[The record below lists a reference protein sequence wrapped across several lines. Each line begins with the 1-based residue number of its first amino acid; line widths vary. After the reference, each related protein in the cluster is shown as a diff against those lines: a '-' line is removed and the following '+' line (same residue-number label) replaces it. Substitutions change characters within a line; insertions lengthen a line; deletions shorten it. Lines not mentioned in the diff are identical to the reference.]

1 VYSEVI
7 MNHLLFCFQTASSE
21 LYTNHTFQLHIHFDC
36 NSCEL
41 RNSCK
46 NMADAGQEIRQDA
59 GRNQDVKSIKIPQ
72 EMEDRIFSCKSV
84 AIYEK
89 WHQKFINFISEKDLP
104 ENLESI
110 MCFFNEISSSY
121 SPSTLW
127 QCYSCLN
134 KYYSTYKSWQSFNDI
149 PALKN
154 FLKAIEKDSTR
165 KQSLILSKEELF
177 TFFNTAPNDGKNLVR
192 KAIAVVGY
200 FGGLRCSEMLNLDFN
215 DVTIDSEN
223 ITIFIRFSKTDPNGQ
238 KKFYF
243 TIPKTVSDGCPYK
256 IVQDYITAVCKRTGR
271 FFQNFN
277 FKSKQ
282 FVGQPMGRNTLSAVP
297 KYIAA
302 FLGLENAE
310 KYTGHCLRRSSATAL
325 ADSGAT
331 TVAMK
336 RQFRWKSETVAQ
348 SYVGQSKIFKT
359 DVANSLGLS
368 VGVSK
373 CTSNSTSG
381 EKVVNIS
388 NCSNVV
394 INL

>member
-1 VYSEVI
+1 
-7 MNHLLFCFQTASSE
+7 
-21 LYTNHTFQLHIHFDC
+21 
-36 NSCEL
+36 
-41 RNSCK
+41 
-46 NMADAGQEIRQDA
+46 MADAGQEIRQDA

-89 WHQKFINFISEKDLP
+89 WHQKFINFIAEKDLP
-104 ENLESI
+104 ENVESI

-134 KYYSTYKSWQSFNDI
+134 KYYSTYKSWHSFNDI

-200 FGGLRCSEMLNLDFN
+200 FGGLRCSELLNLDFN

-256 IVQDYITAVCKRTGR
+256 IVQDYITAVCKRSGR

-297 KYIAA
+297 KYII
-302 FLGLENAE
+302 LQP
-310 KYTGHCLRRSSATAL
+310 SW
-325 ADSGAT
+325 
-331 TVAMK
+331 V
-336 RQFRWKSETVAQ
+336 
-348 SYVGQSKIFKT
+348 
-359 DVANSLGLS
+359 
-368 VGVSK
+368 
-373 CTSNSTSG
+373 
-381 EKVVNIS
+381 
-388 NCSNVV
+388 
-394 INL
+394 

>member
-1 VYSEVI
+1 
-7 MNHLLFCFQTASSE
+7 
-21 LYTNHTFQLHIHFDC
+21 
-36 NSCEL
+36 
-41 RNSCK
+41 
-46 NMADAGQEIRQDA
+46 
-59 GRNQDVKSIKIPQ
+59 
-72 EMEDRIFSCKSV
+72 ME
-84 AIYEK
+84 
-89 WHQKFINFISEKDLP
+89 
-104 ENLESI
+104 
-110 MCFFNEISSSY
+110 
-121 SPSTLW
+121 
-127 QCYSCLN
+127 
-134 KYYSTYKSWQSFNDI
+134 SFNDI

-154 FLKAIEKDSTR
+154 FLKAIEKDTTR

-200 FGGLRCSEMLNLDFN
+200 FGGLRCSELLNLDFN

-256 IVQDYITAVCKRTGR
+256 ILQDYITAVCKRSGR

-331 TVAMK
+331 AVAMK